1 MRTLTDLATIPAALE
16 LIGTSPATERARRAT
31 ARAAG
36 CADPVLI
43 SAEIG
48 LDVLAVARAIHDH
61 SAQSSGT
68 FVIVDCADHDGTE
81 LEQQIFTPRTSGGT
95 LLVANLDGLPS
106 QLQLRLA
113 RVLRDGHLDIDASGQ
128 GVPFDVRVLASISG
142 DVEEDIRNEKIRREL
157 SARFTLRLDLPPL
170 RLRPADIP
178 TLVGCL
184 AVESAS
190 ASGLPLPTFTREALT
205 VLAALP
211 WRRNFHELREVLDVL
226 VAAARGGSVGLED
239 VLTHVPVERTSTRA
253 PGAASLRQARMSFER
268 EYIAAVLHRHGW
280 RIDEASR
287 TLGIQ
292 RTNLYRK
299 LRQLGIARARQSR

>member
-1 MRTLTDLATIPAALE
+1 MRTLFHQESLPLE
-16 LIGTSPATERARRAT
+16 LIGTSPATERARRAA
-31 ARAAG
+31 ARAAA

-43 SAEIG
+43 LAEIG
-48 LDVLAVARAIHDH
+48 LDERAVARAIHDG
-61 SAQSSGT
+61 SAQSSGSL
-68 FVIVDCADHDGTE
+68 VVVDCACRDGIE
-81 LEQQIFTPRTSGGT
+81 LEQQIFAARTSGGT
-95 LLVANLDGLPS
+95 LLIANLDGLPS

-128 GVPFDVRVLASISG
+128 GAPFDARVLASLSG

-157 SARFTLRLDLPPL
+157 STRFTLRLDLPPL

-178 TLVGCL
+178 MLVGCV
-184 AVESAS
+184 AAESAS
-190 ASGLPLPTFTREALT
+190 TSGIPLSTFTPEALT

-211 WRRNFHELREVLDVL
+211 WRRNFQELREVLDVL
-226 VAAARGGSVGLED
+226 VGAAAGGNVRLED

-280 RIDEASR
+280 RIDDASR